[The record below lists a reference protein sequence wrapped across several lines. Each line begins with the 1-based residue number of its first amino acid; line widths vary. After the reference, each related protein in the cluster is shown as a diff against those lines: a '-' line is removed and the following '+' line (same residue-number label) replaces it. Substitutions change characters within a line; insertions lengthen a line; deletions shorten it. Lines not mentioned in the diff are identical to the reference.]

1 MKDSYEMAMPSAEM
15 MEKKEVLLPSAEPNT
30 AGDSKTPRTPGSG
43 GKRKGPRRNRKTSP
57 GATPAAAPGAT
68 LVVDDEDEDDRQLE
82 VLDKLIGL
90 SLNSIPSIDAKATS
104 VKAPAPENRPP
115 ARKYPSEAS
124 PASLPAPHI
133 VEPTAVHR
141 ATVVYGSRRRTR
153 DMPHPLPR
161 VHPLAF
167 PRV

>member
-1 MKDSYEMAMPSAEM
+1 M
-15 MEKKEVLLPSAEPNT
+15 MEKEGLLPSAEPNT

-57 GATPAAAPGAT
+57 GAT

-90 SLNSIPSIDAKATS
+90 SLNPIPSIDAKATS
-104 VKAPAPENRPP
+104 AKAPAPENRPP

-141 ATVVYGSRRRTR
+141 ATVVYGSRRRTHNL
-153 DMPHPLPR
+153 PHPLPR
-161 VHPLAF
+161 VHPLAS

>member
-1 MKDSYEMAMPSAEM
+1 M
-15 MEKKEVLLPSAEPNT
+15 MEKEVLLPSAEPNT

-57 GATPAAAPGAT
+57 GAT

-90 SLNSIPSIDAKATS
+90 SLNPIPSIDAKATS
-104 VKAPAPENRPP
+104 AKAPAPENRPP

-153 DMPHPLPR
+153 DLPHPLPR
-161 VHPLAF
+161 VYPLAS